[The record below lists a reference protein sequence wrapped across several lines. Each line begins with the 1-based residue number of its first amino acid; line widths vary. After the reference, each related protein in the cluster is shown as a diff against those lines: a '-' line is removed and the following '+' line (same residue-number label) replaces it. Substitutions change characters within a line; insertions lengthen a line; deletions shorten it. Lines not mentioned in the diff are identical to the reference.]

1 LTERRRLRQSLLAG
15 DFSPISH
22 RSSPKVSSLPFR
34 SIPLFAS
41 ALLLTVL
48 TGCSSVGD
56 FFSGDRVDYR
66 SSARRT
72 DALEVPPD
80 LTQLSREGRYR
91 PQGTGPISASAYTA
105 QPAAAA
111 TAAVAPQAVGDLR
124 VERDGNQRWLVTPM
138 TPEQLWPQ
146 LQAFWQENGFA
157 IAVNAPEAGVMET
170 DWLENRAKLPQDI
183 VRRTLGRVLDTFYST
198 GERDMFRT
206 RVERVGGNTEIFV
219 SHRGM
224 EEVYTTT
231 EGSRAKEETR
241 WQPRPPD
248 PQLEAEMLSRLM
260 VKLGKKPEEAQAA
273 VEAAPPAA
281 PRARLLSGGS
291 AAALQVDEPF
301 DRAWRRVGL
310 SLDRSGFTV
319 EDRDRAGGLYFV
331 RYADPAQ
338 AQKEEPGF
346 FARLFRRGGE
356 PKAPDRY
363 RVALTGEA
371 ERTRV
376 AVLDAKG
383 DPSNDAV
390 AKRIVSLLV
399 EDLK

>member
-1 LTERRRLRQSLLAG
+1 M
-15 DFSPISH
+15 
-22 RSSPKVSSLPFR
+22 SSLPHR
-34 SIPLFAS
+34 SIPLFTA
-41 ALLLTVL
+41 ALLLSL
-48 TGCSSVGD
+48 LAGCSSVGD

-72 DALEVPPD
+72 DTLEVPPD
-80 LTQLSREGRYR
+80 LTQLSREGRY
-91 PQGTGPISASAYTA
+91 QAQATGPISASAYTA
-105 QPAAAA
+105 QPAAA
-111 TAAVAPQAVGDLR
+111 TVAAIAPLTIGDLR
-124 VERDGNQRWLVTPM
+124 IERAGSQRWLVTTM

-157 IAVNAPEAGVMET
+157 IAVNAPESGVMET
-170 DWLENRAKLPQDI
+170 NWAENRAKLPQDI
-183 VRRTLGRVLDTFYST
+183 VRRTLGGLLDTLYST
-198 GERDMFRT
+198 GESDKFRT
-206 RVERVGGNTEIFV
+206 RVERVGGNTEIYI

-231 EGSRAKEETR
+231 EGSRAKDETR

-260 VKLGKKPEEAQAA
+260 IKLGKKPEEAQAA

-281 PRARLLSGGS
+281 PRARLLAGGS
-291 AAALQVDEPF
+291 SAALQVDEPF

-346 FARLFRRGGE
+346 FARLFRRGSSE
-356 PKAPDRY
+356 PKGPERY
-363 RVALTGEA
+363 RIALTGEA
-371 ERTRV
+371 DRTRV
-376 AVLDAKG
+376 SVLDSKG
-383 DPSNDAV
+383 DPSNDA
-390 AKRIVSLLV
+390 AAQRIASLLV